1 MSPLDDEV
9 MSAFLSP
16 KNVLKISGTLL
27 HSSDP
32 EARMVGRYINDS
44 LPNTYFER
52 AGVDFPIEI
61 AAAAAPEPEEVL
73 DTAIRG
79 LTKGGKTIPRKTF
92 SDHFQNAT
100 NWGLALLQEC
110 FVELRHKICGKGKKP
125 TALGTTAN
133 SALAA
138 LGAAVCR
145 LLGISSPLGMGI
157 AVLVVANAARIGK
170 IALCKMTSSDQ
181 LAKYFA

>member
-1 MSPLDDEV
+1 MPPLDDEV

-32 EARMVGRYINDS
+32 EARMVGRHINDS

-61 AAAAAPEPEEVL
+61 AAAAASEPEEVL

-79 LTKGGKTIPRKTF
+79 VTKGGKTIPRKIF

-100 NWGLALLQEC
+100 NWAWPCSRNASLSYAIRFVAKARNLRRWELQPIPHWPRWLPRCVGFSGFRAPWVWGLP
-110 FVELRHKICGKGKKP
+110 R
-125 TALGTTAN
+125 
-133 SALAA
+133 S
-138 LGAAVCR
+138 
-145 LLGISSPLGMGI
+145 SSPMRH
-157 AVLVVANAARIGK
+157 A
-170 IALCKMTSSDQ
+170 
-181 LAKYFA
+181 